1 MYIVEKISTKYK
13 NLRRY
18 KQIVEVMGKY
28 GFDFFVRKLYEKE
41 LIPQW
46 LVKKGKIAT
55 PLSPGKRL
63 RLALEE
69 LGPTFIKLGQIL
81 STRPD
86 IISEDIILE
95 LSKLQD
101 CAPEFPFATV
111 KKIFRDEMGLTI
123 EEAFA
128 DFEKEPMAAASIGQ
142 VHKARLRNNRD
153 VVIKIQRPNIRELME
168 SDFHILINLA
178 KIFDE
183 YFNDQFVF
191 KMLDIVEEFKK
202 AISRELD
209 YTIEA
214 RNIEKFR
221 ENYKNN
227 KQIVI
232 PCVYWQYTSKKI
244 LTIEEIHGTK
254 IVDMKSS
261 NEQDYDVKSISELI
275 AGAFIRQ
282 VFIDGLFH
290 ADPHP
295 GNIFIISS
303 QRIAFIDFGS
313 IGYLDKNTKTFI
325 TDLFIASARRDIEK
339 IIKLLIE
346 NDSIT
351 EESEIRR
358 LKEDISFA
366 LDFYFNTPLRM
377 LDVREAISEFMAI
390 AYRNKVILPTQFTLL
405 AKAMITLEGCVKILN
420 PDFSI
425 GSITALSMHEIMLY
439 RLNPKEIAYESITYV
454 EEILNTLKK
463 MPRNLQ
469 GIIKKLEQK
478 EIKLTLEQ
486 TELHKLQRQL
496 DKISNKISLSLII
509 SAIILSSSFM
519 MQSTKGPRVW
529 GISIFGLLGYFSA
542 ILLGFIFVA
551 GMILSIVRK
560 NKN

>member
-1 MYIVEKISTKYK
+1 MEKISTKYK